1 MTDFIDLQPAIDM
14 PGLRLILISTTPS
27 PWGEAVKGFFFVKRI
42 HYIAVRHPIGK
53 DQSLLRQWTAQES
66 APVAVYNDER
76 PRSTWPEQ
84 LYLAQRLQPD
94 PPLIPSALEER
105 VRMFGWCNELAGE
118 NGLGWA
124 RRELIFD
131 RTLSKAK
138 GDEKGLAP
146 MRSMARKY
154 NYSSEAAQSAA
165 RRVIEI
171 LKGLSELIAHQKHL
185 GSSYL
190 IGNELSALDIMWAA
204 FAAADQTASRRPL
217 SAVPGHARQ
226 LHQRRSR
233 DRCGRQPAADGAS
246 RLHLSPLPGTA
257 DDSGTRLS
265 QTRNSGQFVT
275 FKFENS

>member
-42 HYIAVRHPIGK
+42 HYIPVRHPIGK

-131 RTLSKAK
+131 RTLGKAK

-154 NYSSEAAQSAA
+154 NYSSEAAQSAS

-204 FAAADQTASRRPL
+204 FAVLIKPLPEDLCPMSQGMRASFTNDDPAIDAAA
-217 SAVPGHARQ
+217 
-226 LHQRRSR
+226 
-233 DRCGRQPAADGAS
+233 
-246 RLHLSPLPGTA
+246 SPLLMEHRDFIYRRYLELPMILERA
-257 DDSGTRLS
+257 
-265 QTRNSGQFVT
+265 
-275 FKFENS
+275 